1 MKSFYSDEI
10 SSVNL
15 FINLLNTNIIRKL
28 KNEFINI
35 NLYKNVTKLT
45 LKNIYI
51 TVKIF
56 NVL

>member
-10 SSVNL
+10 NSVNL
-15 FINLLNTNIIRKL
+15 FINSLNTNIIRKL

-45 LKNIYI
+45 LKEHLYYS
-51 TVKIF
+51 
-56 NVL
+56 